1 MSKYWARSNY
11 WPITSYDD
19 RKYSTRPNM
28 SLSWIYYKIMTATY
42 IGLDT
47 QQELDL
53 NQVMTT
59 TNIGLSPIRIGSKSS
74 YDKNNSSQLISTEM
88 IFDP

>member
-1 MSKYWARSNY
+1 
-11 WPITSYDD
+11 
-19 RKYSTRPNM
+19 
-28 SLSWIYYKIMTATY
+28 MTATY

-59 TNIGLSPIRIGSKSS
+59 KNIGLSPIRIGSKSS
-74 YDKNNSSQLISTEM
+74 YDKNNSSQLTSTEM
-88 IFDP
+88 LFDS